1 MAGAPRTDAGLI
13 ADLGASGL
21 HPLWDRYARITPAAP
36 APSDTPFIW
45 RWRDI
50 EPFVA
55 RAAAEV
61 PMEDA
66 ERRALIMAHPA
77 FGGETR
83 TTHGLLSAFT
93 VLEPGDRALPHRHTA
108 AAIRFST
115 QAEGA
120 VTFVDGRRCEMLPG
134 DLVLT
139 PPWVWHGHVNE
150 SGRRTVWFDAADM
163 PLVNGLDANFFD
175 PGDRTEG
182 GAPPEPG
189 KRDASAAPAR
199 GFRHPGARTRRLLSE
214 APMRDDGA
222 RVVRYV
228 DPATGGAVTRTLDC
242 YAVRLPSGRTTRAR
256 RATWSAIVL
265 VVSGEGTSV
274 VGGERIAWSANDT
287 FTVPHWNW
295 AAHTAAGGE
304 ADLFVVTDREARRRL
319 GIAREEVR
327 A

>member
-1 MAGAPRTDAGLI
+1 MAGVQRPDAGLI
-13 ADLGASGL
+13 ADLEAARL

-36 APSDTPFIW
+36 APSDTPFMW
-45 RWRDI
+45 RWKDVA
-50 EPFVA
+50 PFAA

-61 PMEDA
+61 AMEDA
-66 ERRALIMAHPA
+66 ERRALILAHPA

-83 TTHGLLSAFT
+83 TTRGLLAAFT

-163 PLVNGLDANFFD
+163 PLVNRLDANFFD
-175 PGDRTEG
+175 PGDRTGDG
-182 GAPPEPG
+182 GLSEEG
-189 KRDASAAPAR
+189 KRDAPNPV
-199 GFRHPGARTRRLLSE
+199 FRHPGEETRRRLSG
-214 APMRDDGA
+214 APPRDDGA
-222 RVVRYV
+222 RVVRYA
-228 DPATGGAVTRTLDC
+228 DPSTGGAVTRTLDC
-242 YAVRLPSGRTTRAR
+242 CAVRLSSGRTTRAR
-256 RATWSAIVL
+256 RATWSAVVL
-265 VVSGEGTSV
+265 VVSGEGTSEI
-274 VGGERIAWSANDT
+274 GGERIAWSANDV
-287 FTVPHWNW
+287 FTVPHWTW
-295 AAHTAAGGE
+295 AAHTATGGE
-304 ADLFVVTDREARRRL
+304 ADLFVVTDREAMRRL
-319 GIAREEVR
+319 GMVREEVR